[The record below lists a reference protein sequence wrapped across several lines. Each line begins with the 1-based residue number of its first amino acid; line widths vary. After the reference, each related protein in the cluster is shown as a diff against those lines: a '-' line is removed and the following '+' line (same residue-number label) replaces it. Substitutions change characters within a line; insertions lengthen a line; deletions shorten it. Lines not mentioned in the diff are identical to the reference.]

1 MSCFGGQYKQI
12 YLAEVLVEK
21 LQLTPNRIKEI
32 DDEAVA
38 IKVKLLDFPLF
49 EMAREDFES
58 LKKSP
63 AIIDKD
69 GIIRFSIGRSCLFIR
84 KPKDL
89 VEELRT
95 ASVGIGVFR
104 VGDTFPLAESI
115 VKLSGCLCD
124 QVAMSTNDP
133 ENMPKPFSVKG
144 GFHLLD
150 PGENPSG
157 VLDMELKITCLGR
170 FVTTKYELR
179 PSFFVFK
186 KENDMREFCVE
197 RNIPPHVR
205 EDLLKED
212 YALPESIHEKF
223 MASADLKELAPEK
236 NKKKA
241 KKKGKNA
248 RYICDYVDLVSY
260 PMSKKSCKKGNNSL
274 QRASSSPRL
283 SINDPG
289 FKDLTTAEKLNNR
302 EYRNLIYKAYPN
314 ESTCNCLP
322 INQTLHPLICRSGCQ
337 RLCCMK
343 LRNPQKLIVICKNEN
358 LPSETKKQ
366 DKMDNER
373 LRTGASAEDHYTNNS
388 TSIDVNNNI
397 EFTWYGDKITK
408 ENRLQG
414 GGHEYELPG
423 CVCSGA
429 PSLYKKTEETGC
441 KARLKGLEKAKP
453 GCTCAGQSPPILRK
467 ASPDCNKKPCTG
479 IDCILRAFKEAQE
492 FVDSLGKVPGLEGLG
507 LMDPSESPF
516 FGRDI
521 SKDYETEEVQAER
534 RAQAISSQLPVPN
547 PRCTAPCNPRI
558 GAHKFDTGIST
569 VSVPHSTL
577 PYTAATPLTIAVP
590 GRTGVVREAVPALPD
605 DGSTIVY
612 AKPKKKEEKKEE
624 KADKS
629 KETEA
634 TPAVPLEID
643 LGPCGEPKCKSRRKK
658 GTTTVESVENVEFSH
673 KKSATQIKTLTTGVT
688 TPLTGSKI
696 SEKGKHKL
704 KVNSVSPSG
713 DRSIKTPIKVSKRV
727 MRYVYSI
734 GDVYPGIHYGHK
746 NCIDVRMRVP
756 ANMGWL
762 WNTSS
767 TLYNLKPRIGWKP
780 GAIGRYLNELLKE
793 AKAGSKGRPR
803 VVPFRAR
810 KGKTYRSMSFTSVK
824 KLQGKKENDEE
835 TELPPTLHIHRKD
848 GTYYVTMYPIKQETM
863 DVPKLEQPMKPLQ
876 FKIVKNKDDESVASS
891 STASDMEIE
900 FSPPAAVNRY
910 RKKPDVIHID
920 TQVKQQDILDALK
933 ITDISKKDKKFN
945 KGRKLRK

>member
-1 MSCFGGQYKQI
+1 MSCFGGQEKQI
-12 YLAEVLVEK
+12 YLVEVLVEK
-21 LQLTPNRIKEI
+21 LQLTPNKVK
-32 DDEAVA
+32 DFGDQAVT

-49 EMAREDFES
+49 EMTREDFES

-63 AIIDKD
+63 AIIEKN
-69 GIIRFSIGRSCLFIR
+69 GIVRFSIGRSCLFIR

-95 ASVGIGVFR
+95 ASVAIGVFCI
-104 VGDTFPLAESI
+104 GDTYPLAKSI

-144 GFHLLD
+144 GFHLVD

-157 VLDMELKITCLGR
+157 ILDMELKITCFGR
-170 FVTTKYELR
+170 FITTKYELR

-186 KENDMREFCVE
+186 KEDEMREFCVE
-197 RNIPPHVR
+197 RNIPPHIR

-212 YALPESIHEKF
+212 YALPESIHEKL
-223 MASADLKELAPEK
+223 MASADLKELTSQK
-236 NKKKA
+236 DKKKA
-241 KKKGKNA
+241 KKKGKKA
-248 RYICDYVDLVSY
+248 QSIPVTSY
-260 PMSKKSCKKGNNSL
+260 PMNKKLSKKENNSL
-274 QRASSSPRL
+274 QGASSSPRL

-289 FKDLTTAEKLNNR
+289 FKYLTTAEKLNNR

-314 ESTCNCLP
+314 ESTCNCPP

-343 LRNPQKLIVICKNEN
+343 LKKPQKLIKRR
-358 LPSETKKQ
+358 SKM
-366 DKMDNER
+366 KMDNER
-373 LRTGASAEDHYTNNS
+373 LRTGESADDHYTNNS
-388 TSIDVNNNI
+388 TPVDVDNKI

-414 GGHEYELPG
+414 GGHEYDLPG

-441 KARLKGLEKAKP
+441 KARLKSLEKAKP
-453 GCTCAGQSPPILRK
+453 GCTCAGQDPPIWK
-467 ASPDCNKKPCTG
+467 KGGSDCNKKPCTG

-547 PRCTAPCNPRI
+547 PHCTALCNPRI
-558 GAHKFDTGIST
+558 GTHKFDTGVST
-569 VSVPHSTL
+569 VSVPRSTYA
-577 PYTAATPLTIAVP
+577 PITPLTIGVP
-590 GRTGVVREAVPALPD
+590 GRTGVVREAIPALPEN
-605 DGSTIVY
+605 GSTIVY

-629 KETEA
+629 KETDA
-634 TPAVPLEID
+634 TPSIPLEID

-658 GTTTVESVENVEFSH
+658 GMAPVESVENTEFTH
-673 KKSATQIKTLTTGVT
+673 RKSTAQIKPLATNIT
-688 TPLTGSKI
+688 TPLTSSKA

-704 KVNSVSPSG
+704 KINSIGPSG

-810 KGKTYRSMSFTSVK
+810 KGKTYRTMSFTSVK
-824 KLQGKKENDEE
+824 KLQGKKENEEE

-863 DVPKLEQPMKPLQ
+863 DTPKLEQPMKPLQ

-910 RKKPDVIHID
+910 RKRPDVIHID

-945 KGRKLRK
+945 RGRKPKK